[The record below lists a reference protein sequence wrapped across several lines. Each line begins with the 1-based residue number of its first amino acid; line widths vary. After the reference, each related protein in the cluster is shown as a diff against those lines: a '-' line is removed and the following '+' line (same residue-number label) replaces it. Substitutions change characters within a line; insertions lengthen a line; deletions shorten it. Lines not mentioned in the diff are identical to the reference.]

1 MKSNGSQSCL
11 PPLFMCHGERDDLV
25 RMSWGEETFNNL
37 TSRGITGE
45 FHRFPNMLHELK
57 KKELE
62 LLYSWINNKVK
73 NDEQS

>member
-1 MKSNGSQSCL
+1 MSSGSKISL
-11 PPLFMCHGERDDLV
+11 PPLFMCQGERDDLV
-25 RMSWGEETFNNL
+25 KMSWGEETFNNL
-37 TSRGITGE
+37 TSLGVTGE

-73 NDEQS
+73 ADNKS